1 MMGVPGAAD
10 NRSCRRC
17 GSEVEPRSPHVR
29 ATAAGVF
36 SYCSAEC
43 LQRASQPISIELPLR
58 TRRWWRTPLHL
69 SLVALGATQLSWP
82 EQTAKQQPAPPVL
95 AIAPQPPPPE
105 PYGPPWPPSEEDW
118 LGQIAADA
126 WLHPLD
132 GPTRRM
138 PIRDSRV
145 FGAERPGDRPGECRS
160 GHCGVDIG
168 ESWGEP
174 VHAVHEGVVDRVQR
188 GPNEEH
194 GGLYVR
200 IAHRDGTIYSQYF
213 HLCAIP
219 RWIKPGVQVKAG
231 QLIGL
236 LGDSGVK
243 ESEPH
248 LHFTLS
254 VKPSKDETERY
265 IDPESLIAIWPLRT
279 PEGAVSVTADPG
291 IPVASRMHKKKKTP
305 KLAVTDEP
313 PSAD

>member
-1 MMGVPGAAD
+1 
-10 NRSCRRC
+10 
-17 GSEVEPRSPHVR
+17 VR
-29 ATAAGVF
+29 ATAQGVY

-43 LQRASQPISIELPLR
+43 LQRASQPISIEEPVRARRNWLR
-58 TRRWWRTPLHL
+58 APLHL

-82 EQTAKQQPAPPVL
+82 EYEPPKPAPV
-95 AIAPQPPPPE
+95 AVAVAPQPVPE
-105 PYGPPWPPSEEDW
+105 PPYGPPWPPSEEDW
-118 LGQIAADA
+118 LSQIAADA

-132 GPTRRM
+132 GPARRM

-168 ESWGEP
+168 ENWGEP
-174 VHAVHEGVVDRVQR
+174 VHAVHEGVVERVQR
-188 GPNEEH
+188 GPNEDH

-200 IAHRDGTIYSQYF
+200 IAHRDGTIISQYF

-231 QLIGL
+231 QMIGL

-243 ESEPH
+243 ESGPH

-265 IDPESLIAIWPLRT
+265 IDPESLIAIWPLRMT
-279 PEGAVSVTADPG
+279 EGVVSTTVEPG
-291 IPVASRMHKKKKTP
+291 IPVASRTHKKKKTP
-305 KLAVTDEP
+305 KLAAAADEAP
-313 PSAD
+313 APEPSAD